1 MIVKEL
7 QIVCEWA
14 GGKLINN
21 PDSEV
26 IIRGV
31 SKDTRTLEAGNLY
44 IPIIG
49 EQFDGHNFIKNAAE
63 KGASASLWQSSHEI
77 PDVDIPLIIVDNCLE
92 AFHALAM
99 NYRLSLDVKVVAIT
113 GSNGKT
119 TTKDMLA
126 SVLSKK
132 YNTAFNKGN
141 ENNEIGVPLTLL
153 NLSEDTEVA
162 IVEMGTERFGE
173 IIVLTTMAKPNVA
186 IITNVGDSHLEELFT
201 KENVALEKFDIVKGL
216 PEDGIFLYNGDD
228 EILRAEVKKH
238 DIPQKILNYGF
249 KDFNTYI
256 IDNAQST
263 ADGTD
268 FTVNGVVYHLPILGS
283 YQVYNAAAC
292 IGVSELFGINVAQIQ
307 EGFNHISKTGMRN
320 EIIALNDFD
329 ILDDSYKSNP
339 QNLMSALETL
349 YTLDKHTKKIAVLG
363 DMLGLGT
370 DSDRLHKEIGEIL
383 DPEQLELVYFYGD
396 NMKFAAETAVNVFG
410 TSRVKHYTDKNDL
423 FEDLKKDVI
432 DSFVLVKGSRA
443 MKMEDIIE
451 MLKDFSD
458 NKNN

>member
-7 QIVCEWA
+7 QNVCEMA
-14 GGKLINN
+14 GGKLLNK
-21 PDSEV
+21 PDTE
-26 IIRGV
+26 IIISGV
-31 SKDTRTLEAGNLY
+31 SKDTRTLEKGNLY

-49 EQFDGHNFIKNAAE
+49 EQFDGHAFIKNAAE

-92 AFHALAM
+92 AFHTLAM
-99 NYRLSLDVKVVAIT
+99 NYRLSLDVKIIAIT

-132 YNTAFNKGN
+132 YKTAFNKGN

-173 IIVLTTMAKPNVA
+173 IIVLTNMAKPNVA
-186 IITNVGDSHLEELFT
+186 IITNIGDSHLEELFT
-201 KENVALEKFDIVKGL
+201 KENVAIEKFDIVKGL
-216 PEDGIFLYNGDD
+216 PDDGIFLYNGDD
-228 EILRAEVKKH
+228 EILRNEVKKH
-238 DIPQKILNYGF
+238 DIPQKILNYGY
-249 KDFNTYI
+249 KDFNAYM
-256 IDNAQST
+256 IDNAKSR

-292 IGVSELFGINVAQIQ
+292 IGVSELFGINVEQIQ
-307 EGFNHISKTGMRN
+307 DGFNHIAKTGMRN
-320 EIIALNDFD
+320 ELIALNDFD

-349 YTLDKHTKKIAVLG
+349 YTLDKHSKKIAVLG
-363 DMLGLGT
+363 DMLGLGK
-370 DSDRLHKEIGEIL
+370 DSDRLHREIGEKL
-383 DPEQLELVYFYGD
+383 DPNELELVYFYGE
-396 NMKFAAETAVNVFG
+396 NMKSAAESAAVNFDA
-410 TSRVKHYTDKNDL
+410 SRIKHFNSKPEL
-423 FEDLKKDVI
+423 FEDLKENVI
-432 DSFVLVKGSRA
+432 GAFVLIKGSRA

-451 MLKDFSD
+451 MLKDFSE
-458 NKNN
+458 NRK